1 MHLWAVYF
9 HGIVVW
15 VAMVAQLQFKK
26 KQTTAKK
33 RSQARSN
40 EDKSGKK

>member
-26 KQTTAKK
+26 ETDHSEETIASTEQ
-33 RSQARSN
+33 
-40 EDKSGKK
+40 